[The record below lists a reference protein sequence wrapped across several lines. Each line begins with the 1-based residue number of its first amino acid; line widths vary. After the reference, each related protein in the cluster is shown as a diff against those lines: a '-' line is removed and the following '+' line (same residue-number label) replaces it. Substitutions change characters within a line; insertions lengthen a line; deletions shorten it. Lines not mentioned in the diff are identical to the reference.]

1 MIENGV
7 IFFAK
12 ASQTV
17 HGFAGLGYAGLRRDR
32 RESRPRFGGLMSFCG
47 VSELD
52 CSSLTRLLQTAGLS
66 LALMTASAA
75 GVHADDIEVGATGAL
90 GFGDGFG
97 DIPAGAGGPASAFD
111 MGSPTATAIAT
122 GGQGGTSEGE
132 NDDSPGGDAFATSI
146 ANSGGSGDATSTAN
160 ATGGAYGFGGGGG
173 FQGWGG
179 NATAAADASA
189 TGGGKAIAT
198 AVALEGMS
206 NGGFTITFH
215 PIAANATSSAE
226 TTNGAMAEAVS
237 TTSGEIGEAQSTA
250 KTSLGGVSV
259 QSTLTAPSSS
269 PFVSGFGTST
279 EAIAQ
284 GGSGPIFGDGP
295 NFAISTV
302 LPDKAYVTTLIDFSG
317 GASNVADALLGP
329 QDEIF
334 GTASQFGPGTV
345 SSTFDFRFQ
354 GDLLLGVIDSLDF
367 SIIVNGAQIFAGGSV
382 NDEVINLGSN
392 FGPNIDL
399 TINGFGA
406 FVIGGVVE
414 AVPEPSTWALMLLGF
429 AGLGFVGYRTKS
441 RVDVRVV

>member
-1 MIENGV
+1 
-7 IFFAK
+7 
-12 ASQTV
+12 
-17 HGFAGLGYAGLRRDR
+17 
-32 RESRPRFGGLMSFCG
+32 MSFTSKFCLLQR
-47 VSELD
+47 SF
-52 CSSLTRLLQTAGLS
+52 LTRLLQTTGLS

-111 MGSPTATAIAT
+111 VGSPTATAIAT
-122 GGQGGTSEGE
+122 GGQGGTSIGE

-146 ANSGGSGDATSTAN
+146 AKTTGSGDATSTAN
-160 ATGGAYGFGGGGG
+160 ATGGIFGFGGGGG
-173 FQGWGG
+173 LQGRGG

-206 NGGFTITFH
+206 NSGFTTVFN

-237 TTSGEIGEAQSTA
+237 TTSGEIGEAQATA

-259 QSTLTAPSSS
+259 ESTDMAPSSS
-269 PFVSGFGTST
+269 SFLFGGAFTS
-279 EAIAQ
+279 AIAQ
-284 GGSGPIFGDGP
+284 GGSGPLSFLAADV
-295 NFAISTV
+295 ISIA
-302 LPDKAYVTTLIDFSG
+302 LPDKAYATTLIDGS
-317 GASNVADALLGP
+317 SNVAAALLAP
-329 QDEIF
+329 RDEIF
-334 GTASQFGPGTV
+334 GTTIQSGGAGNSLA
-345 SSTFDFRFQ
+345 STFDFRFP
-354 GDLLLGVIDSLDF
+354 GDLILGVVAGFDF
-367 SIIVNGAQIFAGGSV
+367 DIIVNGAQIFTGSLV
-382 NDEVINLGSN
+382 NDDVIDLGSN

-399 TINGFGA
+399 TINGFGT

-429 AGLGFVGYRTKS
+429 AGIGYAGYR
-441 RVDVRVV
+441 RAREPRAA